1 MWTRTHSMS
10 FEGVTAAQIWR
21 VWSEVDQWHTWQP
34 DIEYARL
41 EGQPF
46 EAGKVFRFR
55 PKGGP
60 ELGIEITEAK
70 PLAGYADLTRFPG
83 AKMLDSHEI
92 VDHGSRIEIRNTLS
106 VSGPLGFLWR
116 KLVAEG
122 VAAGIEDQTRR
133 MIERALGV

>member
-1 MWTRTHSMS
+1 MS
-10 FEGVTAAQIWR
+10 FEDVTAEQVWR
-21 VWSEVDQWHTWQP
+21 VWSDVNRWQAWQP

-41 EGQPF
+41 DGPF
-46 EAGKVFRFR
+46 EAGQVFRFR

-60 ELGIEITEAK
+60 ELGIEITEAR

-92 VDHGSRIEIRNTLS
+92 VDHGGRIEIRNTLT

-116 KLVAEG
+116 RLVAEG

-133 MIERALGV
+133 AVEQARLV

>member
-10 FEGVTAAQIWR
+10 FEGVTPAQLWR
-21 VWSEVDQWHTWQP
+21 VWADVNRWQEWQP

-41 EGQPF
+41 EGAF
-46 EAGKVFRFR
+46 EAGQVFRFR

-60 ELGIEITEAK
+60 ELGIEITEAR
-70 PLAGYADLTRFPG
+70 PHAGYADLTRFPG
-83 AKMLDSHEI
+83 ARMLDSHEI
-92 VDHGSRIEIRNTLS
+92 VDHGDRIEIRNTVT

-133 MIERALGV
+133 AVEQARRG